1 MIEIM
6 GPLELTP
13 EGSGGEP
20 LERRIG
26 QLPAMPEFLSLAIAI
41 SAAVAQVHALGL
53 IHKDI
58 KPANILVDSQGRVF
72 LTGFEAA
79 SRCPR
84 ERQTAQP
91 PEALAGTL
99 PYMAPEQT
107 GRMNRSIDSRSDL
120 YSLGTT
126 LYELLTG
133 RLPFTGVDPLDWI
146 HCHVARQPTSPREL
160 RPQVPEV
167 IAQILLKLLA
177 KSADERYQTA
187 LGLEADWRRCLEQWQ
202 AAARVDPFTLGE
214 QDAPDHLVIPETLY
228 GRDPDL
234 AALRSAYDGVAAAG
248 TPQFILFTGYAGV
261 GKSALVHEY
270 HRELVAGNWFAA
282 GKSDPY
288 HRDIPY
294 TTLTRAFA
302 GLVRQLLCLPE
313 KEIVWWRD
321 RLAEALG
328 INGRIILDLIPDLGT
343 IIGPQHSVAEVS
355 PQDAMNRF
363 RRVVCRFLGVF
374 ATAEQPL
381 ILFFDDLQWLDAATL
396 ELLEHLLTEPEMR
409 HLLLIGAYRDNEVDG
424 THPLAVTLNKLR
436 ARGASVTEMMLFPL
450 RSADVAQLVGD
461 ALHCSPGR
469 VRDLADLVHLK
480 THGNPFFAIQFL
492 THLEQEGFLR
502 WRGAQEGWSWD
513 TTSVHAQGFTD
524 NVVHLLVGKLGRL
537 SPGALAAL
545 QRLACFGS
553 TADAGMLTR
562 ILDVS
567 PQDLHEAMGEAVSAG
582 LVLRVG
588 EGYRFVHDRVQEAA
602 YSLIPEQERAP
613 AHLRIGRGL
622 CARMRP
628 EEITE
633 HVFEVVNQLNRGH
646 ELIADPHERRTLA
659 ELNLEAGA
667 RARQSSAY
675 AAALTYAKT
684 GSALLPENRWTQC
697 PDIHFKLEFLT
708 AECEFLTGSTPEA
721 DSRLAALA
729 MQASG
734 PSEAAAVACLR
745 QLLYAVLGRN
755 DRAVEVCLD
764 YLRQQG
770 IVWRAQPTE
779 EDVQAEYARLWE
791 QLHGRGVED
800 LASLPRM
807 VEPQQ
812 RAVLDVLA
820 SVLAMALMT
829 NANQFRLIV
838 CRMAS
843 LSVQYG
849 NCDGSTL
856 AYVYLNFIVGDRLGD
871 YALGLRFGKLAMA
884 LLDQGL
890 RAYRARVEVA
900 YGTTVLPWTQPMRS
914 GLVWVRR
921 SIQSGQEGG
930 DLTFACYSWFLLI
943 PVLLCAGEPLGEVLQ
958 EAERALQFAR
968 KLNFNYMIELI
979 GSQVAFLRAMRGL
992 TPELS
997 SFTHQDFDELGYET
1011 RLREDPG
1018 FHNAGHSYWVRKL
1031 QAYFHAQEYALA
1043 IVAAA
1048 RARESH
1054 WEALHPFEK
1063 SEYHFHAA
1071 LAHAARCEHPST
1083 GGSTGHRDALAA
1095 HVEFLAAMAANCP
1108 ENFAARASLVA
1119 AELARVN
1126 GEPSRAEALY
1136 DRAVNTAREAGL
1148 VHDEAVALEIAARHY
1163 RGRGIESVAYSLL
1176 RSACACYQQWG
1187 AIAKVRILER
1197 QYPRLREPSTVQ
1209 AAGGTIA
1216 MPLVELDAVSVIEAA
1231 QAVSS
1236 EIVPEM
1242 LIRRLLTLSV
1252 KQAGAERGL
1261 LILVRDGTARI
1272 EAEARTDQTGSH
1284 ESGIVVDV
1292 RQAQPGPNVLPNT
1305 VLQLVLRTQQCVTVQ
1320 DAATLN
1326 SFPRDYYLR
1335 HHRPRSVLCQPLLR
1349 QGRLIGM
1356 LYLENKL
1363 VAGVFTPSR
1372 TAVLEVLAAQAA
1384 ISLENAYLYAD
1395 LRERESRI
1403 RRLFDSNMVG
1413 IVFWTVRGDIADA
1426 NDAFLHLVRRSRES
1440 LLSGQLTWQAITPP
1454 EYRNFNDSLVEQI
1467 RSGDMAPPH
1476 ELELLLPDKTRV
1488 AVMIGGTLLEGTQ
1501 ERGVSFVLD
1510 LTARRWAQSEREARR
1525 VAEAA
1530 NSAKTEF
1537 LTTMSHELRTPLN
1550 AILGY
1555 AQILERDLTLSAR
1568 QRQQSATIRDS
1579 GEHLLKL
1586 INDVLDLA
1594 KIEAGRM
1601 SLELAQV
1608 SLADLLT
1615 GVREITLVKAREKGL
1630 ELTCHIA
1637 PDLPQAVWADMRR
1650 LRQVLLNLL
1659 MNAVKFTDR
1668 GWVSLSVAP
1677 CSGNRIRFEVHDTG
1691 IGISA
1696 DHLQSLFQPFEQVG
1710 DLERRASGTGLGL
1723 AISRKLVRLMG
1734 GDIHVTSQAV
1744 AGSTFWFE
1752 LEMLPAVKPAPASA
1766 PNGVMLGY
1774 RGRRRVVL
1782 VVDDVAESRAV
1793 LADMLTPLGFVVVEA
1808 DSGRQA
1814 LSVAQSRPPDLVI
1827 TDLGMPE
1834 MDGRELVRCLRETAD
1849 FSRAPIIVAS
1859 ASPMARAERED
1870 CAADA
1875 FLTKPLDA
1883 PEVLL
1888 RMAALLAIE
1897 WIYETPEDPPAPNLG
1912 EFLVP
1917 PLHEMQL
1924 LRSLARE
1931 DKLQQI
1937 IRWSERVGHNPRY
1950 HRFARQVA
1958 TLASQ
1963 YESQALLSF
1972 VEQHLDSTV

>member
-1 MIEIM
+1 M
-6 GPLELTP
+6 GPTDLIFQN
-13 EGSGGEP
+13 SGGEP

-26 QLPAMPEFLSLAIAI
+26 QLPEVPEFLSLAIAI
-41 SAAVAQVHALGL
+41 TAAVAKVHALGL

-58 KPANILVDSQGRVF
+58 KPANIMVDSHDRAL
-72 LTGFEAA
+72 LTGFGAA
-79 SRCPR
+79 SRSPR

-91 PEALAGTL
+91 PQALAGTL
-99 PYMAPEQT
+99 PYMSPEQT

-120 YSLGTT
+120 YSLGIT

-133 RLPFTGVDPLDWI
+133 RLPFTAMDPLDWI
-146 HCHVARQPTSPREL
+146 HCHVARRPASPRGL

-167 IAQILLKLLA
+167 IEQILLKLLA

-187 LGLEADWRRCLEQWQ
+187 LGLEADWRHCLEQWQ
-202 AAARVDPFTLGE
+202 VAARVDPFNLGE
-214 QDAPDHLVIPETLY
+214 YDAPDHLVIPETLY
-228 GRDPDL
+228 GRDPEL
-234 AALRSAYDGVAAAG
+234 AALRLAYGGVAAAG
-248 TPQFILFTGYAGV
+248 APRFILLAGYAGV

-270 HRELVAGNWFAA
+270 QRELVAGGWFAA

-288 HRDIPY
+288 QRDIPY

-313 KEIVWWRD
+313 KEIAWWRD
-321 RLAEALG
+321 HLAEALG
-328 INGRIILDLIPDLGT
+328 INGRIILDLIPDLEPV
-343 IIGPQHSVAEVS
+343 IGPQPSVAEVS

-363 RRVVCRFLGVF
+363 RGVVCRFLAVF

-396 ELLEHLLTEPEMR
+396 ELLEHLLTEPEVR
-409 HLLLIGAYRDNEVDG
+409 HLLLIGAYRDNEVDS
-424 THPLAVTLNKLR
+424 THPLAVTLKKLR
-436 ARGASVTEMMLFPL
+436 GQGANVTEMMLSPL
-450 RSADVAQLVGD
+450 RSADLAQLVGD
-461 ALHCSPGR
+461 ALHCSPER

-492 THLEQEGFLR
+492 TNLEQEGLLR
-502 WRGAQEGWSWD
+502 RRGAREGWSWD
-513 TTSVHAQGFTD
+513 TARVHAQGFTD

-537 SPGALAAL
+537 SHGALAAL

-553 TADAGMLTR
+553 TADAEMLTR

-567 PQDLHEAMGEAVSAG
+567 PRGLHEAIGEAVSAG

-588 EGYRFVHDRVQEAA
+588 EGYRFVHDRVQEAV
-602 YSLIPEQERAP
+602 YSLIPEEERAP
-613 AHLRIGRGL
+613 AHLRIGRDL

-633 HVFEVVNQLNRGH
+633 HVFEIVNQLNRGR
-646 ELIADPHERRTLA
+646 ELIADPRERRALA
-659 ELNLEAGA
+659 ELNLMAGA

-684 GSALLPENRWTQC
+684 GSALLPESRRTEC
-697 PDIHFKLEFLT
+697 PDSVFKLEFLT
-708 AECEFLTGSTPEA
+708 AECEFLTGAVQEA
-721 DSRLAALA
+721 ESRLAALA
-729 MQASG
+729 THASG
-734 PSEAAAVACLR
+734 PSEGAAVACLR

-755 DRAVEVCLD
+755 DRAVEICLD

-770 IVWRAQPTE
+770 IVWRSGPTE
-779 EDVQAEYARLWE
+779 EDVQAEYSRLWE
-791 QLHGRGVED
+791 QLQGRNVED

-807 VEPQQ
+807 VVPQQ

-856 AYVYLNFIVGDRLGD
+856 AYSYLNFIVGDRLGD
-871 YALGLRFGKLAMA
+871 YALGLRFGKLAMT

-890 RAYRARVEVA
+890 RAYKARVEVA
-900 YGTTVLPWTQPMRS
+900 YGTTILPWTQPMRS

-921 SIQSGQEGG
+921 SVQSAQEAG

-943 PVLLCAGEPLGEVLQ
+943 PVLLCAGEPLEEVRQ

-979 GSQVAFLRAMRGL
+979 GSQVAFLRAILGL

-997 SFTHQDFDELGYET
+997 SFTHQDFDESRYET

-1018 FHNAGHSYWVRKL
+1018 FYNAGHSYWIRKL

-1043 IVAAA
+1043 VIAAA
-1048 RARESH
+1048 RAHESH

-1071 LAHAARCEHPST
+1071 LAHAAHCDHPATSDCAV
-1083 GGSTGHRDALAA
+1083 HRDALAA
-1095 HVEFLAAMAANCP
+1095 HADFLATLAANSP
-1108 ENFAARASLVA
+1108 GNFGARASLVA

-1126 GEPSRAEALY
+1126 GEYSKAEDLY
-1136 DRAVNTAREAGL
+1136 DQAVNRAREAGL
-1148 VHDEAVALEIAARHY
+1148 VHDEAVALEISGRHY
-1163 RGRGIESVAYSLL
+1163 RVRGIESVSYSLL
-1176 RSACACYQQWG
+1176 RSARSCYQQWG
-1187 AIAKVRILER
+1187 AIAKVRVLER
-1197 QYPRLREPSTVQ
+1197 QYPRLREPSSVQTV
-1209 AAGGTIA
+1209 GGTVA
-1216 MPLVELDAVSVIEAA
+1216 VPLVELDAVSVIEAA

-1236 EIVPEM
+1236 EIVPER

-1252 KQAGAERGL
+1252 KQAGAERGV
-1261 LILVRDGTARI
+1261 LILVRDGTPRI
-1272 EAEARTDQTGSH
+1272 EAQARTDQSPGN
-1284 ESGIVVDV
+1284 EKGIVVDV
-1292 RQAQPGPNVLPNT
+1292 KQAEPAPNLLPNS
-1305 VLQLVLRTQQCVTVQ
+1305 VLQLVMRTRQGVTLE
-1320 DAATLN
+1320 DAATLH

-1335 HHRPRSVLCQPLLR
+1335 HHRPRSVLCQPLMR

-1363 VAGVFTPSR
+1363 AAGVFTPSR
-1372 TAVLEVLAAQAA
+1372 TAILEVLAAQAA

-1395 LRERESRI
+1395 LQERESRI

-1413 IVFWTVRGDIADA
+1413 IVFWTAQGDIADA

-1440 LLSGQLTWQAITPP
+1440 LLSGRLTWRALTPP
-1454 EYRNFNDSLVEQI
+1454 EYQDFNDSLLEQM
-1467 RSGDMAPPH
+1467 RSGGIAPPH

-1510 LTARRWAQSEREARR
+1510 LTERKSVQSEREARR

-1530 NSAKTEF
+1530 NSAKSEF
-1537 LTTMSHELRTPLN
+1537 LATMSHELRTPLN
-1550 AILGY
+1550 AVLGY

-1568 QRQQSATIRDS
+1568 QRQQSATIRNS

-1594 KIEAGRM
+1594 KIEAGKL

-1615 GVREITLVKAREKGL
+1615 TVREITLVQSREKGL
-1630 ELTCHIA
+1630 ELTWHIA
-1637 PDLPQAVWADMRR
+1637 PGLPDTVWADMRR

-1659 MNAVKFTDR
+1659 VNAVKFTDR
-1668 GWVSLSVAP
+1668 GSVSLSVAP
-1677 CSGNRIRFEVHDTG
+1677 CSGNRLRFEVRDTG

-1696 DHLQSLFQPFEQVG
+1696 DHLQRLFQPFEQVG

-1723 AISRKLVRLMG
+1723 AISRKLLRLMG
-1734 GDIHVTSQAV
+1734 GDIHVTSQV
-1744 AGSTFWFE
+1744 EAGSTFWFE
-1752 LEMLPAVKPAPASA
+1752 LDMQPTAELPRTNRPV
-1766 PNGVMLGY
+1766 GVMIGY

-1782 VVDDVAESRAV
+1782 VVDDVPESRAV
-1793 LADMLTPLGFVVVEA
+1793 LADMLMPVGFAVVEA
-1808 DSGRQA
+1808 GSGRQA
-1814 LSVAQSRPPDLVI
+1814 LSMAQELRPDLVI
-1827 TDLGMPE
+1827 TDLAMPE

-1849 FSRAPIIVAS
+1849 FSRAPIIITSSAPLARTEPERVA
-1859 ASPMARAERED
+1859 

-1883 PEVLL
+1883 QEVLG
-1888 RMAALLAIE
+1888 RIAALLAIE
-1897 WIYETPEDPPAPNLG
+1897 WIYETPEERPAYTLA
-1912 EFLVP
+1912 ELIVP
-1917 PLHEMQL
+1917 PLHELQL
-1924 LRSLARE
+1924 LHSLARE
-1931 DKLQQI
+1931 DKMRQI
-1937 IRWSERVGHNPRY
+1937 VRWSERVGHDPRY
-1950 HRFARQVA
+1950 QRFARQVA

-1972 VEQHLDSTV
+1972 VDQHLKTAV